1 MTINLPSHGPALRS
15 SSVGSVVH
23 AIAIL
28 RYLGPVPDGRGVNA
42 IARDLGISPSSCF
55 NLVKTLAA
63 ERLLL
68 FDPATKRY
76 ALGPGIAELAQPSR
90 GENIL
95 SAAAPAMRDI
105 ADRFDVACGLW
116 RLAASERL
124 ILVALS
130 ESVAATRIHMVVGQR
145 QPLYAGAA
153 GRAVAAATGASHSSI
168 AAGIAAVRWQE
179 NPDIEHYVTELE
191 TTRRRGWALDRD
203 QLLRGVTSVAA
214 TIGTADG
221 AARFVLSCTMFSG
234 QHGDDMISAIG
245 EATREAAGQLS
256 RMDRNISNPVAPG

>member
-1 MTINLPSHGPALRS
+1 MTIDLPKNAPSSRP
-15 SSVGSVVH
+15 SSVGSVVQ
-23 AIAIL
+23 AITIL

-63 ERLLL
+63 ERLLQ
-68 FDPATKRY
+68 FDSATKRY
-76 ALGPGIAELAQPSR
+76 TLGPGLAELAQPSR
-90 GENIL
+90 SESIL
-95 SAAAPAMRDI
+95 SAVSPAMRDI

-116 RLAASERL
+116 RRAASGRL

-153 GRAVAAATGASHSSI
+153 GRAVAAATGASHSDI
-168 AAGIAAVRWQE
+168 AEGLAAVRWQE
-179 NPDIEHYVTELE
+179 SPDLKHYLTELE

-214 TIGTADG
+214 AIDTADG
-221 AARFVLSCTMFSG
+221 TARFILSCTMFSG
-234 QHGDDMISAIG
+234 QHDDEAIDAIG
-245 EATREAAGQLS
+245 EATREAADHLTSPGVT
-256 RMDRNISNPVAPG
+256 VAPG